1 MNILYLCHRIP
12 YPPDKGDKIRSF
24 HQIRELSKRHTVHL
38 ACLVDDP
45 ADLKH
50 VAALK
55 KYCASVEA
63 VYRNKV
69 AARGLALLAL
79 FTGRSLSV
87 AAFYS
92 KELKRRIDEKIRT
105 ERLDRIFV
113 FCSSMGGYIAD
124 ISHLPKVI
132 DFVDVDSEKWR
143 RYAEFHPFPISWI
156 YRQEAGRLAR
166 YEAEMARRFDRSIFV
181 SEKEADLFRQQVS
194 DCSISVIPNGV
205 DLEYFRPGV
214 KKASGDRVIVFTGAM
229 DYFPNVDAVRY
240 FCAEVLPRIREAFPG
255 VLFYIVGRN
264 PVSSVK
270 ELGVPGRVIVTGTVP
285 DVRPYLAKAAV
296 AVAPFRIARGIQNKI
311 LEAMAMGVPV
321 VGTATAFQAFEEKE
335 GVGLRFA
342 DDPEAF
348 AQEVILLLRD
358 PALRARLGLQAR
370 SFVERLYRWQDH
382 GERLGSLLQEG
393 IGTMSKRWA

>member
-38 ACLVDDP
+38 ACLIDDP
-45 ADLKH
+45 EDLKH
-50 VAALK
+50 VAALR

-79 FTGRSLSV
+79 FTGQSLSV

-92 KELKRRIDEKIRT
+92 KELKKRIDAKIRT

-113 FCSSMGGYIAD
+113 FCSSMGGYVAD
-124 ISHLPKVI
+124 VSHLPKVI

-143 RYAEFHPFPISWI
+143 CYADYHSFPISWI
-156 YRQEAGRLAR
+156 YRQEADRLAR

-194 DCSISVIPNGV
+194 DCSISAIPNGV
-205 DLEYFRPGV
+205 DLDYFYPGG
-214 KKASGDRVIVFTGAM
+214 KTPSGDPAIVFTGAM

-240 FCAEVLPRIREAFPG
+240 FCAEVLPRIREVFPG

-264 PVSSVK
+264 PAASVK

-285 DVRPYLAKAAV
+285 DVRPYLAKSAV

-321 VGTATAFQAFEEKE
+321 VGTSVSFQAFEEKE
-335 GVGLRFA
+335 GVGVRFA
-342 DDPEAF
+342 DNPESF
-348 AQEVILLLRD
+348 AQEVLLLLQDRT
-358 PALRARLGLQAR
+358 LRTRLGLEAR

-382 GERLGSLLQEG
+382 GDRLGSLLQDG
-393 IGTMSKRWA
+393 IGVMSKRSA